1 MDVNGDNKI
10 DQYDQVFLGKGGWFG
25 APFTL
30 GVNLTAKWKNFTFFA
45 LGTGNFG
52 AWGVKNNSYWWVKG
66 DSKYSAVVRNRWT
79 EENKETATYPRL
91 TSLDGNNNFQTSDFW
106 MYKTDAFRLAKVQ
119 VTYDLPSTLFQKTW
133 LKGLSAYV
141 SGANLLTISGEREVL
156 EMNVGSAP
164 QTRYYNIGVKATF

>member
-1 MDVNGDNKI
+1 MVIIKLTNTTKSS
-10 DQYDQVFLGKGGWFG
+10 LGKGGWYG

-79 EENKETATYPRL
+79 EETKETATYPRL

-119 VTYDLPSTLFQKTW
+119 ITYDLPSILFQKTW

>member
-1 MDVNGDNKI
+1 M
-10 DQYDQVFLGKGGWFG
+10 
-25 APFTL
+25 T
-30 GVNLTAKWKNFTFFA
+30 T
-45 LGTGNFG
+45 
-52 AWGVKNNSYWWVKG
+52 
-66 DSKYSAVVRNRWT
+66 
-79 EENKETATYPRL
+79 
-91 TSLDGNNNFQTSDFW
+91 LDGNNNFQTSDFW